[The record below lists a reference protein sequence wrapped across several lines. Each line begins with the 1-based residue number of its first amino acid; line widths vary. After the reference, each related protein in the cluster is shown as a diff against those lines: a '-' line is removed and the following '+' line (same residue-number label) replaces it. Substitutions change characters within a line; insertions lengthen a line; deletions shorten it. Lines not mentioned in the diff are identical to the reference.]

1 MSSQPNQQF
10 ARVISPN
17 AAECD
22 YVITDVEGEI
32 PRELNGSLF
41 RNGPNQH
48 VQPAAGSEA
57 MSFFEGDGM
66 IRRVALEDGK
76 ARFTSKY
83 VPTESFLF
91 ESAQGAYC
99 MGGSNL
105 AADTINDSAP
115 RRTLNNTN
123 AVVHAN
129 KLLAMAEN
137 SAPFVLDPNTLEP
150 RGEWDFGGKASGPWT
165 SAHPKL
171 DPRTGQMVLHGYYT
185 EAPYL
190 QLYIID
196 ADGTVSL
203 SETMDAPWPTLFH
216 DLAISEHHAIV
227 PLGSAVYKPERAINS
242 TRQVW
247 DCLEIDVSLNMRFG
261 VRGRE
266 QGAQT
271 RWLEAPTPGNIF
283 HVGNAY
289 ERDGHIVLD
298 ACTYKNPAILG
309 EAVRMRTSGGADAFN
324 PYLFIYEINLESGQ
338 ISETQLNDFPIEF
351 PRIDDRFV
359 AYANRYVF
367 ATTGPGGESADA
379 SLRRVSRY
387 DFQTNTFQHA
397 PMIDGRWVG
406 EPVFV
411 PRAADADEGDGF
423 LLAFIFDAEREAAG
437 LEIRDARHLESSA
450 LATLWFDERM
460 PFDFHGNWVQRAA

>member
-1 MSSQPNQQF
+1 
-10 ARVISPN
+10 
-17 AAECD
+17 
-22 YVITDVEGEI
+22 
-32 PRELNGSLF
+32 
-41 RNGPNQH
+41 
-48 VQPAAGSEA
+48 
-57 MSFFEGDGM
+57 M
-66 IRRVALEDGK
+66 IRKVTFEHGK
-76 ARFTSKY
+76 AHFISKY

-91 ESAQGAYC
+91 ESAEGVYC

-105 AADTINDSAP
+105 AADAVTKSSP

-137 SAPFVLDPNTLEP
+137 SAPFVLDPNTLAP
-150 RGEWDFGGKASGPWT
+150 LGNWDFGGKPSGPWT

-190 QLYIID
+190 QLYIIEP
-196 ADGTVSL
+196 DGTVSL

-227 PLGSAVYKPERAINS
+227 PLGSAVYKSELAKNS

-247 DCLEIDVSLNMRFG
+247 DCLEIDVTLTMRFG

-266 QGAQT
+266 LNAPT

-289 ERDGHIVLD
+289 ERDQHIVLD

-309 EAVRMRTSGGADAFN
+309 EAVRMRSSGGADAFN
-324 PYLFIYEINLESGQ
+324 PYLFVYDIDLESGE
-338 ISETQLNDFPIEF
+338 IKETQLNDFPIEF
-351 PRIDDRFV
+351 PRIDDRYV
-359 AYANRYVF
+359 AYANRYVY
-367 ATTGPGGESADA
+367 ATTGPGGENADA

-387 DFQTNTFQHA
+387 DYQTNTFQHA
-397 PMIDGRWVG
+397 PMVAGRWVG

-411 PRAADADEGDGF
+411 PRAENAAEGDGF
-423 LLAFIFDAEREAAG
+423 LLAFIFDAERDAAG
-437 LEIRDARHLESSA
+437 LEIRDAQSLDTSA
-450 LATLWFDERM
+450 LACLWFDERM